1 MPPLAKYKYTRQPS
15 KLSRILRE
23 APRTGRPKEISLAW
37 LRSGYGVSNNEGS
50 IISVLRFVGLVRH
63 DGTTTDLWD
72 AIREPTAQNRIRF
85 ADAVRTAYDDLFA
98 HYPDAHREDDETL
111 RTFFRGQDLGGVQV
125 QGAVLTTFKT
135 LVKFGD
141 FDTHPESSANNTIE
155 LPELV
160 RSVEALGHNVDE
172 WLAAHNELR
181 ARMNALGLMRRRLK
195 DLSLEHNEPL
205 RDGILA
211 AEVELFSASHVL
223 AWTGF
228 TDILYKPFTVD
239 AIEAENFEWKPKTIE
254 ELRRGKDFQTIEA
267 GKKLGFYDEGTRKT
281 LQGMLNDRNRC
292 AHGSGYSPDL
302 NETLAFLKKV
312 FDMIEHLQ
320 TRLGSRWA

>member
-1 MPPLAKYKYTRQPS
+1 MPPLAKYKYSRQPR
-15 KLSRILRE
+15 KLGRILRE

-85 ADAVRTAYDDLFA
+85 ADAVRTAYDDLFT

-111 RTFFRGQDLGGVQV
+111 RTFFRGQELGGLQV
-125 QGAVLTTFKT
+125 QGAVLATFKT

-141 FDTHPESSANNTIE
+141 FDTRPEFSANDAIE

-160 RSVEALGHNVDE
+160 SGVEALGRNIDE
-172 WLAAHNELR
+172 WLAAHNGLR
-181 ARMNALGLMRRRLK
+181 ARVNALAPIRRRLK

-211 AEVELFSASHVL
+211 AEVELFSSSHVL

-239 AIEAENFEWKPKTIE
+239 AIEAEDFEWKPKTIE

-267 GKKLGFYDEGTRKT
+267 GKKIGFYDEGTRKT

-320 TRLGSRWA
+320 TSLGSRWV

>member
-141 FDTHPESSANNTIE
+141 FDTRPESSANNTIE

-181 ARMNALGLMRRRLK
+181 ARKDALGLMRKRLK
-195 DLSLEHNEPL
+195 DLYLEHNEPL

-239 AIEAENFEWKPKTIE
+239 AIEAENFEWKPKTVE

-320 TRLGSRWA
+320 TSLGSRWA